1 MPPVEGTPPLSPILL
16 LGLAV
21 RPLPAPPLQALLRAV
36 LRRLE
41 ARHADVFARLRPLAG
56 TAFLIEPWD
65 VPFKIVLR
73 PGTQPPELQV
83 LRQETPPP
91 AVAAVIGGAL
101 TTLLALLQGRGD
113 GDALFFSRD
122 LVFEGD
128 TEAVLTLRNAVDGA
142 DIDVFEDMISALGPL
157 AATAR
162 RLAKPGRALAGRLQR
177 DMERVQAALTAPIA
191 GRCAAQAAELAIL
204 AEQVRVLRRRLAPRG
219 TAAADMADRP

>member
-16 LGLAV
+16 LGLAA
-21 RPLPAPPLQALLRAV
+21 RPLPAAPVQAVLRAV

-41 ARHADVFARLRPLAG
+41 TRHPDVFARLRPLAG

-65 VPFKIVLR
+65 VPFKVVLR
-73 PGTQPPELQV
+73 PGARPPDLRV
-83 LRQETPPP
+83 LRQEAPTP
-91 AVAAVIGGAL
+91 AVAAVIGGSL

-128 TEAVLTLRNAVDGA
+128 TEAVLTLRNALDGA
-142 DIDVFEDMISALGPL
+142 DIDVFEDMLSALGPL
-157 AATAR
+157 AAAAR
-162 RLAKPGRALAGRLQR
+162 RLAGPGRALAGRLQR

-191 GRCAAQAAELAIL
+191 GRCAAQAAELATL

-219 TAAADMADRP
+219 KAAAELTDRP